1 MLVVLKGKKFR
12 RSSVCLPTAVSLK
25 LVLLHGAGQ
34 ELDTHF
40 LEHTT
45 RRQGSGQSQLCNQ
58 AVMSALKQIG
68 MPFQGLFSF
77 LHASI

>member
-34 ELDTHF
+34 ELDTYF
-40 LEHTT
+40 LVRAHNKEA
-45 RRQGSGQSQLCNQ
+45 GEW
-58 AVMSALKQIG
+58 AESAL
-68 MPFQGLFSF
+68 
-77 LHASI
+77 